1 MKCRNCRHSIGEAII
16 DLGMAPHSNECL
28 DPEENKANQKYPL
41 KLHLCAKCGL
51 LQTDDQLPRDVL
63 FSRDYPYFSSV
74 SVSWV
79 AHAKN
84 FAVQQINDLGLNSNS
99 LVVELASNDGYLLQH
114 FVDRGIPCLGVEPTN
129 STAQEARNKGIKVIE
144 EFFGEALASEIA
156 SSNGLADLV
165 VANNVLAHVPDVS
178 DFVSG
183 IKKLLAP
190 NGVVSLEFPHLK
202 CLLEEF
208 QFDTIY
214 HEHFSY
220 FSLKVVLDIFSKVG
234 LKVFHVETL
243 NTHGGSLRV
252 FATHMDASCSIS
264 GSVKNII
271 STEDQAGLSSASTY
285 DEFNNAIKDIADNFK
300 AFLIL
305 AKQQKKK
312 VYGYG
317 AAAKASTI
325 INFCNLDKDLL
336 PAIADKAESKQGK
349 LIPGTDI
356 PIISPEALIQRSP
369 DHLIV
374 FPWNISE
381 EIRLSLAQQFDRSP
395 RFHKCIPFFQ
405 ELI

>member
-1 MKCRNCRHSIGEAII
+1 
-16 DLGMAPHSNECL
+16 
-28 DPEENKANQKYPL
+28 
-41 KLHLCAKCGL
+41 
-51 LQTDDQLPRDVL
+51 
-63 FSRDYPYFSSV
+63 
-74 SVSWV
+74 
-79 AHAKN
+79 
-84 FAVQQINDLGLNSNS
+84 
-99 LVVELASNDGYLLQH
+99 

-305 AKQQKKK
+305 AKQQKK
-312 VYGYG
+312 
-317 AAAKASTI
+317 
-325 INFCNLDKDLL
+325 
-336 PAIADKAESKQGK
+336 
-349 LIPGTDI
+349 
-356 PIISPEALIQRSP
+356 
-369 DHLIV
+369 
-374 FPWNISE
+374 
-381 EIRLSLAQQFDRSP
+381 
-395 RFHKCIPFFQ
+395 
-405 ELI
+405 